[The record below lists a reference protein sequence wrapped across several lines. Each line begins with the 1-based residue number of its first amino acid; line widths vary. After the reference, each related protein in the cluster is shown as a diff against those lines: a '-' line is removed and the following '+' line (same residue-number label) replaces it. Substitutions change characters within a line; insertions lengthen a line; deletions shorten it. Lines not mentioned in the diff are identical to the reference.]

1 MSRNGAQFVQDA
13 IFFAALFYLASFA
26 WGQRRKLGFVLET
39 YLRHPP
45 HVYWRAIGLLI
56 FTVTLSVIA
65 QIYSPEVL
73 QFSWVDAVL
82 PKGGNL
88 FVPVSSRQLTGHHPV
103 TFFLIVGF
111 YSVLLFS
118 IPFICSIEERYF
130 RAGAMRVS
138 EIVPRSLLF
147 GAVHFVVG
155 VPIHLCLV
163 LSFTGAWLAWRYRN
177 VVLRESAKGA
187 SLPIATEI
195 GLKASTIEHALYNA
209 TLGSLIFGFL
219 LIGFFK

>member
-1 MSRNGAQFVQDA
+1 MSGNGIQFVQDA
-13 IFFAALFYLASFA
+13 IFFAALYYMAAFA
-26 WGQRRKLGFVLET
+26 WGQRRKFGFVVET

-45 HVYWRAIGLLI
+45 SVYWRAIGLLG
-56 FTVTLSVIA
+56 FTVALAIVA
-65 QIYSPEVL
+65 QRYTPEVL
-73 QFSWVDAVL
+73 KYSWADAVL
-82 PKGGNL
+82 PQGGNL
-88 FVPVSSRQLTGHHPV
+88 FVPVSSRQLTGHRPF
-103 TFFLIVGF
+103 TFILIIGF

-130 RAGAMRVS
+130 RAGALRAA
-138 EIVPRSLLF
+138 EIIRKSLLF

-155 VPIHLCLV
+155 VPLHFCLV
-163 LSFTGAWLAWRYRN
+163 LSFTGAWLALRYRS
-177 VVLRESAKGA
+177 VVLREAAKGA
-187 SLPIATEI
+187 SRDTAAEN